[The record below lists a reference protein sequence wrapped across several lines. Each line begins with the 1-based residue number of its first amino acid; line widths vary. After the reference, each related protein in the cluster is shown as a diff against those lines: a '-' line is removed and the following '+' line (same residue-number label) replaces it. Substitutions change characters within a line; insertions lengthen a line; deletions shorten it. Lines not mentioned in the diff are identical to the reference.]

1 VKESYKEFF
10 KGKNITQMGLGVLGR
25 GVGDAEFLA
34 ECGAKLLITDLKLKE
49 QLSVSLERL
58 KKFENIK
65 FILGEHR
72 LEDFS
77 GRGEWKPDFVLKS
90 AGVPLDSPFILE
102 AKKNNIPVEMDASL
116 FCKLLPDGVTTIGIT
131 GTRGKSTTTHLI
143 FHILNLAVN
152 NGFGRNQNKN
162 LIGQKTEQP
171 SVFLA
176 GNVRDMATLPLI
188 KEVSSGDYVVLELDS
203 WQLQGFGDSK
213 ISPNI
218 SVFTT
223 FMEDHM
229 NYYNVS
235 PKAPN
240 ALGQAMENYFSD
252 KANIFKYQKDGL
264 NHQNKFVI
272 GREDVFVIGEG
283 MEESFKKYGKGLEVS
298 KNTITAKKAD
308 VPFGWKVNLLGEHN
322 LLNISCAIAVARAL
336 KIDEEIIKKA
346 VESFKPVSGRLEFLR
361 EVNGVKIYN
370 DNNATT
376 PVATLKAIEALKNI
390 GKNLILIS
398 GGADKGLEL
407 EELVGEIN
415 KSCKAVVLLPG
426 TGTSRLIS
434 NYQLSI
440 INQLSNDLNDA
451 IKKAMHMANEGDV
464 VLFSP
469 GFASFGMFV
478 NEYDR
483 NDQFVKIISQI

>member
-1 VKESYKEFF
+1 MKESYKEFF

-34 ECGAKLLITDLKLKE
+34 ECGAKLLITDLKSKE

-65 FILGEHR
+65 FVLGEHR

-77 GRGEWKPDFVLKS
+77 GKGDWKPDFILKS
-90 AGVPLDSPFILE
+90 AGVPLDSPYILE

-143 FHILNLAVN
+143 YHILKQALDLNALGSRDTNVSP
-152 NGFGRNQNKN
+152 K
-162 LIGQKTEQP
+162 
-171 SVFLA
+171 VFLA

-203 WQLQGFGDSK
+203 WQLQGFGDAK

-229 NYYNVS
+229 NYYKGDMKV
-235 PKAPN
+235 
-240 ALGQAMENYFSD
+240 YFSD
-252 KANIFKYQKDGL
+252 KANIFKYQKEGL
-264 NHQNKFVI
+264 NHQNRSVI
-272 GREDVFVIGEG
+272 GQEDVFVIGEG
-283 MEESFKKYGKGLEVS
+283 MEESFKKYGKGLEVP
-298 KNTITAKKAD
+298 KNTITAKKVM

-390 GKNLILIS
+390 GKNLILIA

-407 EELVGEIN
+407 KELVGEIN
-415 KSCKAVVLLPG
+415 KSCKVAVLLPG
-426 TGTSRLIS
+426 TGTSRLIT
-434 NYQLSI
+434 NYQLPI

-451 IKKAMHMANEGDV
+451 IKKAMEVAKPGDV

-483 NDQFVKIISQI
+483 NDQFVKIISQM